1 MARRNS
7 GLAVASKVQRATP
20 ALEPVQ
26 ANPSERPVVAA
37 ARVGKAMVSG
47 WFDKAAVKQLR
58 MIAVNNETTMQQ
70 QIGRAL
76 NLLFREEGLPALAQL
91 EREDAA

>member
-7 GLAVASKVQRATP
+7 GLAAASKIQQAPSAEAPMSAETVGRAP
-20 ALEPVQ
+20 A
-26 ANPSERPVVAA
+26 AGR
-37 ARVGKAMVSG
+37 ARKAMVAG

-58 MIAVNNETTMQQ
+58 LIAVNHETTMQQ

-76 NLLFREEGLPALAQL
+76 NLLFREEGLPALAQI